1 MQLIVF
7 LLRRLL
13 RLGLSLFVVS
23 VLTFG
28 LLSLAPGSF
37 AGIQAAGG
45 AGSTGLAS
53 GRTVDMSH
61 QVEQRYGEDV
71 PVWRQ
76 YANWLLPALKGD
88 LGYSYKYPGSTVD
101 ELILGKLPVSL
112 ALAVLA
118 MTIALAIAI
127 PAGLMAATRR
137 HSLWDHGS
145 MFTLTAATAFPSYLA
160 GILLVLV
167 FSSWLHWLPT
177 GGWAGPKYAV
187 LPLLALAIAPAGILA
202 RYVRSSVLEVLREEY
217 VVAAIAKGGRRS
229 VVMRRHVLRNALMPL
244 VTVGG
249 PLLTGLV
256 VGTIFI
262 ETIFGVPG
270 IGGLF
275 TQAAQVRDMP
285 LLMGTTLTFALLL
298 MVVNLFVDLSYA
310 VLDPRT
316 RIGLGLAADPARRPD
331 LQQIK
336 DATMSEVGA

>member
-1 MQLIVF
+1 MQLVKF
-7 LLRRLL
+7 LLRRLV
-13 RLGLSLFVVS
+13 RLVLSLFVVA

-37 AGIQAAGG
+37 GGIQAAG

-53 GRTVDMSH
+53 GRTVDLTS
-61 QVEQRYGEDV
+61 QVQQRFAEDI

-76 YANWLLPALKGD
+76 FGNWLGPAVQGD
-88 LGYSYKYPGSTVD
+88 LGYSYKYPESTVAA
-101 ELILGKLPVSL
+101 LIAEKLPVSIALAVIALVL
-112 ALAVLA
+112 ALAVAVPSGIL
-118 MTIALAIAI
+118 
-127 PAGLMAATRR
+127 AATRR
-137 HSLWDHGS
+137 NSAWDHGS
-145 MFTLTAATAFPSYLA
+145 MFVLTAATAFPTYLA

-167 FSSWLHWLPT
+167 FCSWLHWLPT
-177 GGWAGPKYAV
+177 GGWAGPEYAI
-187 LPLLALAIAPAGILA
+187 LPVLALAIAPAGVLA

-217 VVAAIAKGGRRS
+217 VVAAIAKGGNRG

-244 VTVGG
+244 VTVAG
-249 PLLTGLV
+249 PLLAGLV

-298 MVVNLFVDLSYA
+298 MLTNLLVDLSYA

-316 RIGLGLAADPARRPD
+316 RAGLGLASEPAVRTGRPAID
-331 LQQIK
+331 
-336 DATMSEVGA
+336 TMMEDVEP